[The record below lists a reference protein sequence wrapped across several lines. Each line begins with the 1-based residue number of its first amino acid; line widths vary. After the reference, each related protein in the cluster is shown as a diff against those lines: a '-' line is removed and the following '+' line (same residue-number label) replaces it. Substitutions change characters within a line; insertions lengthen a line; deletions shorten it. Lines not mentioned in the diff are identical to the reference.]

1 MGQLKWYKRD
11 PDAALSGMMGLSLE
25 ERGAFNTV
33 LDLLYTRDGALP
45 DDERFIAGWL
55 GSDVRVWRRIRTRL
69 IALGKLGVV
78 DGLITNSRATFEI
91 KAALSRVQSARDAGH
106 ASALSRR
113 DKWDRQS
120 NSYNDLSVTDAV
132 TNSQRTAQLPTTTT
146 TTTTKP
152 TSRISDAT
160 ASPCAREFALP
171 AEALEQFRD
180 YRKKIRRPMTPRSEE
195 LIVAS
200 LVRIHHEHRHDPA
213 AVLHQSILHG
223 WTGVF
228 PLKEEANGRGNRS
241 DSVQGDR
248 RCGFQRAIDRR
259 LGVGGPKRPQ

>member
-11 PDAALSGMMGLSLE
+11 PDAALSGMMGLTLE

-55 GSDVRVWRRIRTRL
+55 GTDVRVWRRIRTRL
-69 IALGKLGVV
+69 ITLGKLGVV
-78 DGLITNSRATFEI
+78 DGLITNSRATLEI
-91 KAALSRVQSARDAGH
+91 DAALSRLQSSRDAGH

-113 DKWDRQS
+113 NKCDRQS
-120 NSYNDLSVTDAV
+120 NSYKDLSGTDAV
-132 TNSQRTAQLPTTTT
+132 TKGQRTAQLPTTTS
-146 TTTTKP
+146 KP

-160 ASPCAREFALP
+160 ASPCAREFTLP

-180 YRKKIRRPMTPRSEE
+180 YRKKIRRPMTPRAEE

-200 LVRIHHEHRHDPA
+200 LARIHHEHRHDPA
-213 AVLHQSILHG
+213 AVLDQSILHG
-223 WTGVF
+223 WIGVF
-228 PLKEEANGRGNRS
+228 PLKEEAHGRGNRS
-241 DSVQGDR
+241 GSGQSDR
-248 RCGFQRAIDRR
+248 RCGFQRAIDRQ
-259 LGVGGPKRPQ
+259 LGVGGPEHPQ